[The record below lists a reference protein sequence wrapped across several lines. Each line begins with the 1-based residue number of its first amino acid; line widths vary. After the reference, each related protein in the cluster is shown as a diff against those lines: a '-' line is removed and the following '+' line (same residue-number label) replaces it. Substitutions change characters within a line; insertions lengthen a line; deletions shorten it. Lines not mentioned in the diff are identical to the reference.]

1 MPPKDSGGKKGG
13 GPKALEALA
22 GLNAFVSTYKAASRR
37 YGVAPLKPILLM
49 LEESIADGGT
59 AINKVGSMGALHVQP
74 MWMRRALRRGEPLSR
89 RAEVGCGCG
98 CNISSG
104 ENVDTVGACINACM
118 GKARMAAR
126 QTHT

>member
-74 MWMRRALRRGEPLSR
+74 MWIRRALWRGAPLS
-89 RAEVGCGCG
+89 
-98 CNISSG
+98 
-104 ENVDTVGACINACM
+104 
-118 GKARMAAR
+118 
-126 QTHT
+126 